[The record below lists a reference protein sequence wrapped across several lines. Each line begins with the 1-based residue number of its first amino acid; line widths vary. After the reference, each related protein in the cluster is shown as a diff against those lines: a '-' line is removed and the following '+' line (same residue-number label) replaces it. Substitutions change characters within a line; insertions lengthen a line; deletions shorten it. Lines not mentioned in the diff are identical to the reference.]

1 VISLHSTGDFH
12 SQFLLIRLMGLV
24 VIALVALIVEPGR
37 LRVMGRRWRALDL
50 ATVTRR
56 AALEAVLLLL
66 LLALVA
72 VLLIIAPM
80 MRLLMVLLM
89 MSC

>member
-1 VISLHSTGDFH
+1 MS
-12 SQFLLIRLMGLV
+12 LV
-24 VIALVALIVEPGR
+24 VITLVALIVEPGR
-37 LRVMGRRWRALDL
+37 LRVMGGRWRTLDL

-56 AALEAVLLLL
+56 PALEAVLLL

-72 VLLIIAPM
+72 VLLIITPM